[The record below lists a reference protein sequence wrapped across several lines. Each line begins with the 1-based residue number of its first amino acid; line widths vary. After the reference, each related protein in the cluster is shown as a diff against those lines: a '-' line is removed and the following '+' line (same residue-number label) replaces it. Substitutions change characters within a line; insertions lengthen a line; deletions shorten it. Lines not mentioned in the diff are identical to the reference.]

1 MLQLSLPRIFAAFQT
16 VLLALRTSPMVV
28 DSGKTVCQYSRC
40 ALRLH
45 RDRTRSRDRVPC
57 GRLNAPFIRMRRP
70 LSCDARSVVTIRPCI
85 VQATGATRQ
94 RVERTRCAPLW
105 PLLLALIH
113 KASLVGFVASS
124 KLLSPVPHHF
134 ENLASPPSLL
144 KSRTSLQAIQLPIL
158 TTEGTMPS
166 VSSRSS
172 STSST
177 DYPVPAK
184 PTWLPEITSAAE
196 LVHLGTLYLSF
207 FLYTHCPARW
217 LPEKVLSETLTI
229 PRHLHP
235 QDTAIRA
242 WLYGW
247 ACYVEQHRRAP
258 EEVAADSWHWAMELM
273 FWPGR
278 PLTGKNAVEFAW
290 NRRVIPQQPGWVR
303 VSWYHSVKEMLPD
316 ARAHPEMYAH
326 LQLEPDGSLKIGDV
340 RRKWGMETM
349 VVRRVPAYPLTDAR
363 ADAPHCTCSSS
374 SGTRTGTA
382 YGPP

>member
-1 MLQLSLPRIFAAFQT
+1 MT
-16 VLLALRTSPMVV
+16 
-28 DSGKTVCQYSRC
+28 
-40 ALRLH
+40 
-45 RDRTRSRDRVPC
+45 
-57 GRLNAPFIRMRRP
+57 
-70 LSCDARSVVTIRPCI
+70 
-85 VQATGATRQ
+85 
-94 RVERTRCAPLW
+94 
-105 PLLLALIH
+105 
-113 KASLVGFVASS
+113 
-124 KLLSPVPHHF
+124 
-134 ENLASPPSLL
+134 
-144 KSRTSLQAIQLPIL
+144 
-158 TTEGTMPS
+158 S

-177 DYPVPAK
+177 DHPVPAK

-290 NRRVIPQQPGWVR
+290 NRRVIPQQPGW
-303 VSWYHSVKEMLPD
+303 S
-316 ARAHPEMYAH
+316 
-326 LQLEPDGSLKIGDV
+326 PDGSLKIGDV

-349 VVRRVPAYPLTDAR
+349 VFVEWNPHRYCLWPSIDGETISPIAVRHLLSTREEWPYFRVIERISDERRAIRTHRAALLAPATAPLHMRLHLRAQHAAR
-363 ADAPHCTCSSS
+363 RIAQAWFAFRRRIRACSRSSFAFVAAPFAREPYAGLTSLSAS
-374 SGTRTGTA
+374 A
-382 YGPP
+382 